1 MQRGCLFRHEGS
13 NPNVP
18 ECTGRRTGGAMP
30 TSVNKSTSLPTGD
43 YPELNTLPGGTFA
56 RILLQEGIIDER
68 QLDKATR
75 VQKRLGSNKLI
86 STILLELNMISEDD
100 HRRMLRKHGKDFRF
114 GDLQCEMGHITLEQ
128 LQEAIDI
135 MQRKP
140 GARIGEVLIQRE
152 FINER
157 ELAQGLSDQLGIPL
171 IHIDLEMIN
180 LEVTRKFGFP
190 FLKKNLLIP
199 YEEGEHSISLVCSD
213 PLNKAAIR
221 EIEEQSKKKASLSI
235 GVRSVIETLINRMA
249 HGAGTTGGNQDSVQN
264 VVDAIF
270 LAAVRNRASDIHI
283 EPLSDRVRIRLR
295 MDGVLVH
302 HTDMH
307 PDLALRVI
315 SAIKV
320 MSEMD
325 IADTRRH
332 QDGRMYREVGHVH
345 VDFRV
350 STYVTLYGEN
360 TVMRILRRDGG
371 LKSLEQ
377 LQMNKTMLNRF
388 KHEALDVPTG
398 VIIITG
404 PTGSGKTTTLYA
416 GVDYLN
422 QPNTKI
428 ITLED
433 PVEFA
438 IDGIM
443 QCSVDVKA
451 GRDFNASLKAVMR
464 QDPDVIVLGE
474 IRDKTSAEVSVQAA
488 LTGHKVLTTFHTE
501 DTIGGLLRLIDM
513 GIETFLISSTVVSIL
528 AQRLARTIC
537 PDCRQAYLPD
547 PRIARMI
554 GLDEETLNN
563 HTFHRGIG
571 CATCNGTGYFG
582 RTGLHELLV
591 LNDPVR
597 EAILAR
603 KTSHEVR
610 DISCATTKLVSLM
623 ENGMY
628 KVLQGLT
635 TVEEVYRITPRS
647 HSNRTVNEVVRL
659 MEEDE
664 S

>member
-1 MQRGCLFRHEGS
+1 M
-13 NPNVP
+13 
-18 ECTGRRTGGAMP
+18 AM
-30 TSVNKSTSLPTGD
+30 STPVIRLPLHAT
-43 YPELNTLPGGTFA
+43 EAHAQLNDVPGGTFA

-68 QLDKATR
+68 QLDKACR
-75 VQKRLGSNKLI
+75 VQKRLGNNKLI
-86 STILLELNMISEDD
+86 SSILLDLNMISEDD
-100 HRRMLRKHGKDFRF
+100 HRRMLRKHGKVFRF
-114 GDLQCEMGHITLEQ
+114 GDLQCEMGHITLQQ
-128 LQEAIDI
+128 LQEALAA
-135 MQRKP
+135 MQRKS
-140 GARIGEVLIQRE
+140 GKRIGEVLLELE

-157 ELAQGLSDQLGIPL
+157 ELAQALSDQLALPL
-171 IHIDLEMIN
+171 MHIDLEMVSP
-180 LEVTRKFGFP
+180 EVVKKFGTS
-190 FLKKNLLIP
+190 FLKKNQMIP
-199 YEEGEHSISLVCSD
+199 YEESETTISVICAD
-213 PLNKAAIR
+213 PLNTAAIR
-221 EIEEQSKKKASLSI
+221 EIEERSEKEASIAI
-235 GVRSVIETLINRMA
+235 GVRSIIETLINRLA
-249 HGAGTTGGNQDSVQN
+249 QGAGSRLASDNHDSVLDIA
-264 VVDAIF
+264 DAIF
-270 LAAVRNRASDIHI
+270 LAAIRNRASDIHI
-283 EPLSDRVRIRLR
+283 EPLSDRVRVRLR

-302 HTDMH
+302 HTDMP
-307 PDLALRVI
+307 PDLAQRVI
-315 SAIKV
+315 SCIKV
-320 MSEMD
+320 MAEMD
-325 IADTRRH
+325 IADSRRH
-332 QDGRMYREVGHVH
+332 QDGRMYRMVGPVH

-360 TVMRILRRDGG
+360 LVMRILRRDGG
-371 LKSLEQ
+371 MKSLEQ
-377 LQMNKTMLNRF
+377 LQMNKSMLGRF

-451 GRDFNASLKAVMR
+451 GRDFSASLKAVMR
-464 QDPDVIVLGE
+464 QDPDIIVLGE
-474 IRDKTSAEVSVQAA
+474 IRDRLSAEVSVQAA

-501 DTIGGLLRLIDM
+501 DSIGGLLRLIDM

-554 GLDEETLNN
+554 GLDDETLNN

-571 CATCNGTGYFG
+571 CASCNGTGYFG
-582 RTGLHELLV
+582 RTALHELLV

-597 EAILAR
+597 EAILER

-610 DISCATTKLVSLM
+610 DISCATTKLLSLM

-628 KVLQGLT
+628 KVLKGMT
-635 TVEEVYRITPRS
+635 TVEEVYRTTPRS
-647 HSNRTVNEVVRL
+647 GSNRTVSEVVRL
-659 MEEDE
+659 IEEDE

>member
-1 MQRGCLFRHEGS
+1 
-13 NPNVP
+13 
-18 ECTGRRTGGAMP
+18 MP
-30 TSVNKSTSLPTGD
+30 TLVSKLPSDATD
-43 YPELNTLPGGTFA
+43 AHPELNEVPGGAFA
-56 RILLQEGIIDER
+56 RILLQEGIIGER
-68 QLDKATR
+68 ELDKACR
-75 VQKRLGSNKLI
+75 VQKRLSNNKLI
-86 STILLELNMISEDD
+86 SSILLELNLISDDD
-100 HRRMLRKHGKDFRF
+100 HRRILRKHGKNFRF
-114 GDLQCEMGHITLEQ
+114 GDLQCEMGHITLDQ
-128 LQEAIDI
+128 LQEAIGI

-140 GARIGEVLIQRE
+140 GTRIGEILLQRE

-157 ELAQGLSDQLGIPL
+157 ELAHALADQLGLPL
-171 IHIDLEMIN
+171 MHIDLEMIN
-180 LEVTRKFGFP
+180 PEVVRKFGKT
-190 FLKKNLLIP
+190 FLRKNMLIP
-199 YEEGEHSISLVCSD
+199 YEESEDTVSIICSD

-221 EIEEQSKKKASLSI
+221 EIEDRTEKKAVITIGLLS
-235 GVRSVIETLINRMA
+235 VVQTLLARLSQ
-249 HGAGTTGGNQDSVQN
+249 GAGARNASDNHDSVLD

-270 LAAVRNRASDIHI
+270 LAAIRNRASDIHF
-283 EPLSDRVRIRLR
+283 EPLSDRVRVRLR
-295 MDGVLVH
+295 MDGVLLH
-302 HTDMH
+302 HTDLH
-307 PDLALRVI
+307 SDLALRVI
-315 SAIKV
+315 SSIKV

-332 QDGRMYREVGHVH
+332 QDGRMFREIGQVQ

-360 TVMRILRRDGG
+360 LVMRILRRDGG

-377 LQMNKTMLNRF
+377 LQMNKSILHRF
-388 KHEALDVPTG
+388 KYEALEVPTG

-451 GRDFNASLKAVMR
+451 GRDFEGSLKAIMR
-464 QDPDVIVLGE
+464 QDPDIIVLGE
-474 IRDKTSAEVSVQAA
+474 IRDKLSAEVSVQAA

-501 DTIGGLLRLIDM
+501 DSIGGLLRLIDM

-547 PRIARMI
+547 PRIAHMI
-554 GLDEETLNN
+554 GLDDETLNN

-571 CATCNGTGYFG
+571 CASCNGTGYFG

-597 EAILAR
+597 EAILER

-610 DISCATTKLVSLM
+610 DISCATTKLLSLM

-628 KVLQGLT
+628 KVLKGMT
-635 TVEEVYRITPRS
+635 TVEEVYRITPRTS
-647 HSNRTVNEVVRL
+647 SKRTVGEVIEL
-659 MEEDE
+659 MEEEE